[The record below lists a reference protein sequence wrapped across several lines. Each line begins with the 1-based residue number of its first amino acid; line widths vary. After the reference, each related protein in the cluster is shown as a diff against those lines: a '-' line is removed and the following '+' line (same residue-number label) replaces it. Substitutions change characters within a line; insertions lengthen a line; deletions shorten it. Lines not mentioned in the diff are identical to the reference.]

1 MLTFRYA
8 GAYNVGV
15 KKIIKNILNVKAG
28 EQNG

>member
-15 KKIIKNILNVKAG
+15 KKIIKKSVKKFP
-28 EQNG
+28 QQK